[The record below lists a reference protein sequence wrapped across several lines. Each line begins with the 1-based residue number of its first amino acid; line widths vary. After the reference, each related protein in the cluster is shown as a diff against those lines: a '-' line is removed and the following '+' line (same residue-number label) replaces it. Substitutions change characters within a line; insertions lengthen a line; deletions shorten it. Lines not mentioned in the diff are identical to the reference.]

1 MAQQVKGLSDYV
13 SALLRRITVAI
24 VSFAAVLVVGVYF
37 AFSLPATY
45 RSTGLISIEQHDV
58 ASDLVETTGA
68 SYAAEQLDL
77 VWQDVMWSESVTAII
92 QKFDLYPELVKY
104 DPTLRLATQK
114 LRANT
119 FVEPQSVQFV
129 SPRNRDVRA
138 ALIAFTLSFDYTDAA
153 TAQQV
158 ATELSSLYLKQNVE
172 SRASQTEQTVKFL
185 QLDRETARA
194 EADRAADALAQF
206 KERHAGNLPELLNFH
221 LQSIER
227 TEQQLANL
235 DRDIRDSKNRLFIVE
250 TELATAN
257 PFGNT
262 VDADGNPILGT
273 ADRLAELQAER
284 LRLLSI
290 YTPEHSAVKRIEREI
305 EILSGGAPGTA
316 SPQVIQAQ
324 LDAVLAE
331 LQQARQTLME
341 DHPDVVR
348 LNRSAEELRQQL
360 AQALSAGRQ
369 QSEFAQ
375 LASRDPVVQQLQ
387 QQVQAERSYY
397 QSLLRR
403 RAELDS
409 KLAELRGKVAA
420 IPQIEREYDV
430 LSQRN
435 ELAIERYNEAVERID
450 GARRAQTLEAEG
462 VGQRFTLLET
472 PFLPA
477 RPYSPN
483 RLALVMLV
491 VMVAVG
497 TAIGLAIVRD
507 MLDDSLKGS
516 SDLVQITG
524 APPLAIIPVL
534 ENNSDRRRRLAA
546 TMAKSTI
553 FIGSLVT
560 AAGIATV
567 MAG

>member
-1 MAQQVKGLSDYV
+1 
-13 SALLRRITVAI
+13 
-24 VSFAAVLVVGVYF
+24 
-37 AFSLPATY
+37 
-45 RSTGLISIEQHDV
+45 
-58 ASDLVETTGA
+58 
-68 SYAAEQLDL
+68 
-77 VWQDVMWSESVTAII
+77 
-92 QKFDLYPELVKY
+92 
-104 DPTLRLATQK
+104 
-114 LRANT
+114 
-119 FVEPQSVQFV
+119 V
-129 SPRNRDVRA
+129 SPRNRDVRS

-153 TAQQV
+153 TAQLV
-158 ATELSSLYLKQNVE
+158 ATELSDLYLKQNIE

-185 QLDRETARA
+185 QLDIEAARS
-194 EADRAADALAQF
+194 EADRAAEALAQF

>member
-1 MAQQVKGLSDYV
+1 VKRQGLSDYV

>member
-1 MAQQVKGLSDYV
+1 
-13 SALLRRITVAI
+13 
-24 VSFAAVLVVGVYF
+24 
-37 AFSLPATY
+37 
-45 RSTGLISIEQHDV
+45 
-58 ASDLVETTGA
+58 
-68 SYAAEQLDL
+68 
-77 VWQDVMWSESVTAII
+77 
-92 QKFDLYPELVKY
+92 
-104 DPTLRLATQK
+104 
-114 LRANT
+114 
-119 FVEPQSVQFV
+119 
-129 SPRNRDVRA
+129 
-138 ALIAFTLSFDYTDAA
+138 
-153 TAQQV
+153 
-158 ATELSSLYLKQNVE
+158 
-172 SRASQTEQTVKFL
+172 
-185 QLDRETARA
+185 
-194 EADRAADALAQF
+194 
-206 KERHAGNLPELLNFH
+206 
-221 LQSIER
+221 
-227 TEQQLANL
+227 
-235 DRDIRDSKNRLFIVE
+235 
-250 TELATAN
+250 
-257 PFGNT
+257 
-262 VDADGNPILGT
+262 
-273 ADRLAELQAER
+273 
-284 LRLLSI
+284 LSI